1 MSLFEAVVSG
11 IVQGVTEFLPISS
24 SGHLVI
30 LHRLIGFT
38 KPQIVFDIFL
48 HLGTLAA
55 IFIVFWSDILDIFTT
70 KKKIGIF
77 ILIATVATVFFVFVF
92 GKRIEPVFGNI
103 KIVGA
108 MLILTGIW
116 LILGNFVRK
125 HNLGS
130 EIKVLTKIPFM
141 EERNDWQDFA
151 LKSVEKSFRHLNTD
165 TVKVLFLHA
174 QEDFKLYLEAPEFFQ
189 RLTSVFSIES
199 LGISVYDPETVEQT
213 MAAFS
218 GLAYQFPFNLL
229 DRRFE
234 KVPIPRGK
242 RYARSIFLQG
252 LLASDH
258 INPDAPA
265 PIKRL
270 HDTIQTDCASLCLSP
285 KNAAWTFVTAS
296 DFFDYFLIGVETLN
310 QLKDV
315 LQLEAVD
322 LASVETLGKRWLEH
336 ISDDWLDPRK
346 WN

>member
-116 LILGNFVRK
+116 LILGNFVRFGTGPMSGLK
-125 HNLGS
+125 A
-130 EIKVLTKIPFM
+130 VLIGLAQGVAILPGISRSGATIST
-141 EERNDWQDFA
+141 A
-151 LKSVEKSFRHLNTD
+151 
-165 TVKVLFLHA
+165 LFLGLDGKTA
-174 QEDFKLYLEAPEFFQ
+174 ARFSFLLSIPAIIGAFLFKVRE
-189 RLTSVFSIES
+189 
-199 LGISVYDPETVEQT
+199 
-213 MAAFS
+213 AAFTGFNVNYIF
-218 GLAYQFPFNLL
+218 GLIISCIVGVLSLKLL
-229 DRRFE
+229 LRLLYRNRFHWFG
-234 KVPIPRGK
+234 V
-242 RYARSIFLQG
+242 YCIFVG
-252 LLASDH
+252 
-258 INPDAPA
+258 
-265 PIKRL
+265 
-270 HDTIQTDCASLCLSP
+270 
-285 KNAAWTFVTAS
+285 
-296 DFFDYFLIGVETLN
+296 FL
-310 QLKDV
+310 V
-315 LQLEAVD
+315 LVLM
-322 LASVETLGKRWLEH
+322 KM
-336 ISDDWLDPRK
+336 
-346 WN
+346 